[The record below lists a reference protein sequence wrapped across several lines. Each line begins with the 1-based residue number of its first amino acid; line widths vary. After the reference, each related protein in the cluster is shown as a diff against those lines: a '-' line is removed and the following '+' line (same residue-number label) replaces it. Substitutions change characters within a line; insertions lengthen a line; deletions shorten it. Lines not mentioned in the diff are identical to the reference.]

1 MSNDIEAVATDIV
14 DAAIKVHIALG
25 PGLLESAYQ
34 QCHAFELRKRGRKV
48 QTELVVP
55 ILYDGQ
61 KIDAGYRLDM
71 FVDDLVIVENK
82 TVDMVLPIH
91 AAQILTYL
99 KLKDCQLGFILNW
112 NVKRMKDGIMRFAN
126 GIAEPAL
133 PARFVSRPLSNRK
146 DR

>member
-1 MSNDIEAVATDIV
+1 MSDIEAVATDIV
-14 DAAIKVHIALG
+14 DAAIKVHMALG
-25 PGLLESAYQ
+25 PGLLESTYQ
-34 QCHAFELRKRGRKV
+34 QCHAYELRKRGRKV
-48 QTELVVP
+48 QTELIVP

-91 AAQILTYL
+91 TAQILTYL

-112 NVKRMKDGIMRFAN
+112 NVKRMKDGIMRIAN
-126 GIAEPAL
+126 GIVEPAL
-133 PARFVSRPLSNRK
+133 PVKFVSRPLPNRK